1 MAASNAVKHKLGR
14 HFWSCWLLSLV
25 LMGSGIQAQAAIE
38 LYDFSSEE
46 LRLRYQQVGGQL
58 RCPMCENQAII
69 DSDSPSAFDMRQEL
83 YRLLEEG
90 YTNQE
95 IMEFMRA
102 RFGDFI
108 LYRPPVRSD
117 TWLLWFLPPLLV
129 LLGLLLI
136 GFLVRQNQRAAD
148 QAEEAPLSHSERQ
161 LRLNRILELE
171 SSLSASQTTP
181 QDPQSKESS

>member
-1 MAASNAVKHKLGR
+1 
-14 HFWSCWLLSLV
+14 
-25 LMGSGIQAQAAIE
+25 
-38 LYDFSSEE
+38 
-46 LRLRYQQVGGQL
+46 
-58 RCPMCENQAII
+58 MCENQAII

-117 TWLLWFLPPLLV
+117 TWLLWFLPPVLV

-136 GFLVRQNQRAAD
+136 GFLVRQNQRD
-148 QAEEAPLSHSERQ
+148 AETPDESTTLSRSERQ
-161 LRLNRILELE
+161 QRLNRILELE
-171 SSLSASQTTP
+171 STLPASQATP
-181 QDPQSKESS
+181 KDPQSKESS